1 MWTHTPNYTPFLRIL
16 IIDIPTIKPTTIP
29 RVATA
34 TPVLNTNSVG
44 TIGCVSQV
52 PGNVYTDGFDAKI
65 ISFPLVN
72 QVVAPLPSGL
82 YCQYLQLQRIS

>member
-1 MWTHTPNYTPFLRIL
+1 M
-16 IIDIPTIKPTTIP
+16 PTIKPTTIP

-52 PGNVYTDGFDAKI
+52 PGSVYTDGLDAKTI
-65 ISFPLVN
+65 LVN
-72 QVVAPLPSGL
+72 IFFIYIIATK
-82 YCQYLQLQRIS
+82 I